1 MSGTSLDGID
11 LAEID
16 FNVSKYGEW
25 NYTIL
30 KSETI
35 KYPNNWKSYLQNAI
49 SKSNDQVAKL
59 NRDYTQFLA
68 KIINEFIVSNHI
80 LNLDAVCSH
89 GHTIWHQ
96 PKKGFTLQIGNLPEI
111 ASMINQNVVCDFR
124 VQDLDLGGNGAPL
137 VPIGDRLLFNEFDY
151 CLNLGGFANIS
162 FEEKKG
168 NKNELLRIA
177 YDVCPVNIVL
187 NYLAEKLG
195 HSYDH
200 NGDIAKKGI
209 VSEELLYKLN
219 ELSFYKLSPPK
230 SLGLEWVKKHVF
242 PLLEKSNISII
253 DQISTVTEH
262 IAFQLVNQFKVDS
275 KILITGGGTFNSFL
289 LERMNNLKKINLVLP
304 SLKLIEYKEALIFG
318 LLGVLKL
325 RNENNCLKSVTGA
338 IKDHSSG
345 EIFRIK

>member
-177 YDVCPVNIVL
+177 YDVCPVNIAL

-195 HSYDH
+195 HSFDH

-242 PLLEKSNISII
+242 PLLEKSNISVI

-275 KILITGGGTFNSFL
+275 KILITGGGTFNLFL
-289 LERMNNLKKINLVLP
+289 LERMNSLKKINLVLP
-304 SLKLIEYKEALIFG
+304 SSKLIEYKEALIFG

>member
-111 ASMINQNVVCDFR
+111 ASMINQNVVFIK
-124 VQDLDLGGNGAPL
+124 NG
-137 VPIGDRLLFNEFDY
+137 
-151 CLNLGGFANIS
+151 
-162 FEEKKG
+162 
-168 NKNELLRIA
+168 
-177 YDVCPVNIVL
+177 
-187 NYLAEKLG
+187 
-195 HSYDH
+195 
-200 NGDIAKKGI
+200 
-209 VSEELLYKLN
+209 
-219 ELSFYKLSPPK
+219 
-230 SLGLEWVKKHVF
+230 HV
-242 PLLEKSNISII
+242 
-253 DQISTVTEH
+253 D
-262 IAFQLVNQFKVDS
+262 
-275 KILITGGGTFNSFL
+275 
-289 LERMNNLKKINLVLP
+289 
-304 SLKLIEYKEALIFG
+304 
-318 LLGVLKL
+318 
-325 RNENNCLKSVTGA
+325 
-338 IKDHSSG
+338 
-345 EIFRIK
+345 

>member
-177 YDVCPVNIVL
+177 YDVCPVNIAL

-242 PLLEKSNISII
+242 PLLEKSNISVI

-275 KILITGGGTFNSFL
+275 KILITGGGTFNLFL
-289 LERMNNLKKINLVLP
+289 LERMNSLKKINLVLP
-304 SLKLIEYKEALIFG
+304 SSKLIEYKEALIFG